1 LLEVERVGEEYRF
14 ALPIQVRFRDIDAM
28 GHVNNAV
35 YFSYMEQARISYL
48 RALGLTPECLGET
61 SFIIAEA
68 TCRFKAP
75 VSFGMPLVVRVRVAE
90 MRGSSF
96 FMDYSIEEQGTG
108 RVMAVG
114 RTANVV
120 YDYAASKSVPI
131 PPEWRAKIETF
142 EHGSISRSLT

>member
-1 LLEVERVGEEYRF
+1 
-14 ALPIQVRFRDIDAM
+14 M

-35 YFSYMEQARISYL
+35 YFSYMEQARISYM
-48 RALGLTPECLGET
+48 RALGLMPERLDET
-61 SFIIAEA
+61 LFIIAKA

-75 VSFGMPLVVRVRVAE
+75 VPYGMPLVVRVRVVE

-96 FMDYSIEEQGTG
+96 FMDYSIEEQGTR

-131 PPEWRAKIETF
+131 PPEWRAKIKAF
-142 EHGSISRSLT
+142 EHGSVHQGV

>member
-1 LLEVERVGEEYRF
+1 VEGVSEEYRF
-14 ALPIQVRFRDIDAM
+14 ALPVEVRFRDIDAM

-35 YFSYMEQARISYL
+35 YFSYMEQARISYM
-48 RALGLTPECLGET
+48 RALGLMPERLGET

-75 VSFGMPLVVRVRVAE
+75 VSFGIPLVVRVRVAE

-108 RVMAVG
+108 RVMAIG
-114 RTANVV
+114 RTASVV

-131 PPEWRAKIETF
+131 PPEWRAKIEAF
-142 EHGSISRSLT
+142 ERGSAHQGV

>member
-1 LLEVERVGEEYRF
+1 VKGVSEEYRF
-14 ALPIQVRFRDIDAM
+14 ALPIEVRFRDIDAM

-35 YFSYMEQARISYL
+35 FFSYMEQARVSYL
-48 RALGLTPECLGET
+48 RALGLMPERLDGI

-75 VSFGMPLVVRVRVAE
+75 VPFGMPLVVRVRVAE

-108 RVMAVG
+108 RVMAMGQTVS
-114 RTANVV
+114 VV
-120 YDYAASKSVPI
+120 YDYTASRSAPI
-131 PPEWRAKIETF
+131 PPEWRAKIEAF
-142 EHGSISRSLT
+142 EHGSAHRGD